1 MPFQRIVGVAFLF
14 YPLPWRP
21 IRIFIP
27 IAEIF
32 RFPFRKRERLF
43 YDRISTL
50 QDLLLL
56 QPLSRESQIIA
67 FPNGFPIHLLIGDAI
82 LHTSHGGNQTGG
94 TFQIP
99 TPQRTGHVLIST
111 QSAEHDHRAD
121 ISIGIILR
129 RRRPPGN
136 DVSQGISLP
145 LPTESEAIRVQ
156 YLPCC
161 PIAIRHRCELHKTFI
176 SLLYPCPFPLVG
188 RMADIKRVIVS

>member
-1 MPFQRIVGVAFLF
+1 MAFLF

-32 RFPFRKRERLF
+32 RFQVRKLERLF

-56 QPLSRESQIIA
+56 QPFTRKSQIISL
-67 FPNGFPIHLLIGDAI
+67 PNGFPIHVLIGDTV
-82 LHTSHGGNQTGG
+82 LHTCHGGYQSGSPV
-94 TFQIP
+94 QLP
-99 TPQRTGHVLIST
+99 PPQRAGHTLVST
-111 QSAEHDHRAD
+111 QSAEPDHRAY
-121 ISIGIILR
+121 ISIGIVLR

-136 DVSQGISLP
+136 DVSQRVGFP
-145 LPTESEAIRVQ
+145 FPAESEAIRVQ